1 MFGSVILE
9 VVLGLILVYLLLGL
23 ICTAVNELLAQA
35 LRLRAKTLAEG
46 IGNILNDP
54 KTKGLAKFFY
64 EHPLIQAFYRKGDR
78 PSYIPSQAFAITV
91 IDLITTDHSTELGQL
106 QEGIKGL
113 GNERVRH
120 VLQLFVN
127 RAGGKIE
134 NVQASLEQWFND
146 SVERISGWYKRRI
159 QWITLAV
166 ACAAAGF
173 SNADT
178 LAIAKQLAHNSVLR
192 AAIVAQAESMPKQ
205 STATD
210 SLTAKTSANFE
221 QLKSAGLEI
230 GWERGMP
237 SGFWPWVR
245 KISGLL
251 MTALAASLGAPFW
264 FDMLNKVVRL
274 RSSVAARAPE
284 EKAKS

>member
-23 ICTAVNELLAQA
+23 ICTSVNELLAQA
-35 LRLRAKTLAEG
+35 MRLRAKTLAEG

-54 KTKGLAKFFY
+54 KAQGLAKLFY
-64 EHPLIQAFYRKGDR
+64 EHPLIKAFYRKGDR
-78 PSYIPSQAFAITV
+78 PSYIPSQAFAITLLDIV
-91 IDLITTDHSTELGQL
+91 TKDHSVQFDKLE
-106 QEGIKGL
+106 EGVNNV

-159 QWITLAV
+159 QWITLLV
-166 ACAAAGF
+166 ACAAACF

-178 LAIAKQLAHNSVLR
+178 VAIATQLASNSVLR
-192 AAIVAQAESMPKQ
+192 AAVVAQAESVAQQAAPT
-205 STATD
+205 TAETTNEY
-210 SLTAKTSANFE
+210 LTK
-221 QLKSAGLEI
+221 LKAAGLDI
-230 GWERGMP
+230 GWEKGLP
-237 SGFWPWVR
+237 QGFWPWVR

-264 FDMLNKVVRL
+264 FDLLNRVVRL
-274 RSSVAARAPE
+274 RSSVAPRAPE

>member
-23 ICTAVNELLAQA
+23 ICTAVNELLAQV

-54 KTKGLAKFFY
+54 QAQGLAKFFY
-64 EHPLIQAFYRKGDR
+64 EHPLIRAFYRKGDR
-78 PSYIPSQAFAITV
+78 PSYIPSQAFAITM
-91 IDLITTDHSTELGQL
+91 IDIVTKDHSQDLDQL
-106 QEGIKGL
+106 EAGVKNL
-113 GNERVRH
+113 GNERVRN

-134 NVQASLEQWFND
+134 NVQANLEQWFND
-146 SVERISGWYKRRI
+146 SAERISGWYKRKL

-166 ACAAAGF
+166 AGLATCLC
-173 SNADT
+173 NADT
-178 LAIAKQLAHNSVLR
+178 IAIAKQLASASTLR
-192 AAIVAQAESMPKQ
+192 AALVAQAEVVARQ
-205 STATD
+205 STTATVEI
-210 SLTAKTSANFE
+210 TSE
-221 QLKSAGLEI
+221 GLEQMKSVGLEL
-230 GWERGMP
+230 GWEQNVPENYGQ
-237 SGFWPWVR
+237 WAV
-245 KISGLL
+245 KVLGLL
-251 MTALAASLGAPFW
+251 LTALAASLGAPFW

-274 RSSVAARAPE
+274 RSSVAARPPE

>member
-23 ICTAVNELLAQA
+23 ICTSVNELLAQA
-35 LRLRAKTLAEG
+35 MRLRANTLAEG

-54 KTKGLAKFFY
+54 KARDLAKLFY
-64 EHPLIQAFYRKGDR
+64 EHPLIKAFYRKGDR
-78 PSYIPSQAFAITV
+78 PSYIPSQAFAITLLDIV
-91 IDLITTDHSTELGQL
+91 TKDHSVQFDKLE
-106 QEGIKGL
+106 EGVNNL
-113 GNERVRH
+113 SNERVRH

-166 ACAAAGF
+166 ACTATGF

-178 LAIAKQLAHNSVLR
+178 VAIATQLASNAVLR
-192 AAIVAQAESMPKQ
+192 AAVVAQAENVAQQPAPTT
-205 STATD
+205 TAATGEYLD
-210 SLTAKTSANFE
+210 K
-221 QLKSAGLEI
+221 LKSAGLNI
-230 GWERGMP
+230 GWEKGLP
-237 SGFWPWVR
+237 QGFWPWVR

-264 FDMLNKVVRL
+264 FDILNRVVRL
-274 RSSVAARAPE
+274 RSSVAPRTSE

>member
-23 ICTAVNELLAQA
+23 ICTSVNELLAQA
-35 LRLRAKTLAEG
+35 MRLRANTLAEG

-54 KTKGLAKFFY
+54 KARDLAKLFY
-64 EHPLIQAFYRKGDR
+64 EHPLIKAFYRKGDR
-78 PSYIPSQAFAITV
+78 PSYIPSQAFAITLLDIV
-91 IDLITTDHSTELGQL
+91 TKDHSVQFDKLE
-106 QEGIKGL
+106 EGVNNL
-113 GNERVRH
+113 SNERVRH

-159 QWITLAV
+159 QWITLLV

-178 LAIAKQLAHNSVLR
+178 VAIATQLASNAVLR
-192 AAIVAQAESMPKQ
+192 AAVVAHAESVAQQAAPTTTQTTNEY
-205 STATD
+205 
-210 SLTAKTSANFE
+210 LAK
-221 QLKSAGLEI
+221 LKTAGLDI
-230 GWERGMP
+230 GWEKGLP
-237 SGFWPWVR
+237 QGPWPWVR

-264 FDMLNKVVRL
+264 FDLLNRVVRL
-274 RSSVAARAPE
+274 RSSVAPRTPE

>member
-23 ICTAVNELLAQA
+23 ICTSVNELLAQA
-35 LRLRAKTLAEG
+35 MRLRAKTLAEG

-54 KTKGLAKFFY
+54 KAKDLAKLFY
-64 EHPLIQAFYRKGDR
+64 EHPLIRAFYRKGDR
-78 PSYIPSQAFAITV
+78 PSYIPSQAFAIT
-91 IDLITTDHSTELGQL
+91 IMDLVTKDHSAQFEQL
-106 QEGIKGL
+106 EAGVKNI

-134 NVQASLEQWFND
+134 NVQASLERWFDD

-159 QWITLAV
+159 QWITLIV

-192 AAIVAQAESMPKQ
+192 AAVVAQAESVAQQPAPT
-205 STATD
+205 TAAT
-210 SLTAKTSANFE
+210 TSENLE
-221 QLKSAGLEI
+221 KLKSAGLEI
-230 GWERGMP
+230 GWEKGLP

-264 FDMLNKVVRL
+264 FDLLNRVVRL
-274 RSSVAARAPE
+274 RSSVAPRAASE
-284 EKAKS
+284 EKTQR